1 MNIQKII
8 NAIENSGYLNVNGVV
23 RRWIPSQ
30 CLNMIFSEE
39 GFHQQLKNRKYNYSW
54 KVLIDELKIQ
64 RKLYLKQDFSELS
77 DRQRWYDAEL
87 AYKMAEHYIQL
98 LKVRQLLYEN
108 SKEVIPFQ
116 TLINILTKASN
127 NIQKANNCEEL
138 YKTVIEFNR
147 KRPKLLFSSK
157 PLQMCPEFINAYKAA
172 GAYYTIKDLIMF
184 ENCHF
189 PNATTEESLNILE
202 NKVKTY
208 SPIYENG
215 YKLLGLLKEFLKIN
229 NFNYETTL
237 QKWYLQSAH
246 IKLIN
251 LHKKGLCV

>member
-8 NAIENSGYLNVNGVV
+8 KTIENSGYLNVNGIV

-39 GFHQQLKNRKYNYSW
+39 GFRQQLKNRKYNYSW
-54 KVLIDELKIQ
+54 KVLIDELKKQ

-77 DRQRWYDAEL
+77 DRQRWYNAEL
-87 AYKMAEHYIQL
+87 AYKMAEHYIQS
-98 LKVRQLLYEN
+98 LKDRILLYED
-108 SKEVIPFQ
+108 SKETMPFQ
-116 TLINILTKASN
+116 TRVNILTEYSN
-127 NIQKANNCEEL
+127 NIQEANNCERL
-138 YKTVIEFNR
+138 YKAVMEFNH
-147 KRPKLLFSSK
+147 KRPKLLFGGK
-157 PLQMCPEFINAYKAA
+157 PLQMCSEFINAYKAA

-184 ENCHF
+184 ENCYF

-202 NKVKTY
+202 DKVKTY
-208 SPIYENG
+208 APICENG
-215 YKLLGLLKEFLKIN
+215 YKLLGLLKEFLK
-229 NFNYETTL
+229 FNKFDYETTL

-251 LHKKGLCV
+251 LHKKGLCI

>member
-8 NAIENSGYLNVNGVV
+8 DTIENSGYLNVNGIV

-54 KVLIDELKIQ
+54 KVLIDESKIQ

-77 DRQRWYDAEL
+77 DRQRWYNAEL
-87 AYKMAEHYIQL
+87 AYKMAEHYIQS
-98 LKVRQLLYEN
+98 LKDRILLYVD
-108 SKEVIPFQ
+108 SKETIPFQ
-116 TLINILTKASN
+116 TLINILTETKNS
-127 NIQKANNCEEL
+127 IQKANNCEDL
-138 YKTVIEFNR
+138 YKAVIEFNR
-147 KRPKLLFSSK
+147 KRPKLSFSSK

-184 ENCHF
+184 ENCCF
-189 PNATTEESLNILE
+189 PNTTTEESLNILE
-202 NKVKTY
+202 DKVKTY
-208 SPIYENG
+208 APICENG

-229 NFNYETTL
+229 NFDYETTL
-237 QKWYLQSAH
+237 QRWHLQSAH